1 VKEEAMPSVAVNGT
15 DIYYALRGTG
25 PSVLFIAGAGGD
37 AGNFDRV
44 AGLLADEFT
53 VLSYDRRGN
62 SRSPRPAG
70 WQTTSVAEQADDAAA
85 LLTALGLAPA
95 AVYGNSYGAIFAL
108 DLLVSHPAV
117 VRSAVLHE
125 PPLLSVVKNA
135 GEVQAAVGAVVEAG
149 MAAGG
154 PEAAV
159 ERFMRWA
166 AGDVNWE
173 QLEPGLRQRMLA
185 NGETLFGVEMGKFEP
200 YRPDDAALAGITVPT
215 RALISQDSPDFF
227 HEVAT
232 WLAAHLGT
240 ELLRTPGTHTPQF
253 DHPEE
258 LVRTIKPFLAA

>member
-1 VKEEAMPSVAVNGT
+1 MPSAAVNGT
-15 DIYYALRGTG
+15 DIYYELRGTG
-25 PSVLFIAGAGGD
+25 PSVLLIAGAGGD
-37 AGNFDRV
+37 AGSFDRV

-53 VLSYDRRGN
+53 VLTYDRRGN

-95 AVYGNSYGAIFAL
+95 AVYGNSYGAVIAL
-108 DLLVSHPAV
+108 DLLVRHPAV
-117 VRSAVLHE
+117 VRCGVLND
-125 PPLLSVVKNA
+125 PPLMSVVKNA
-135 GEVQAAVGAVVEAG
+135 SEAEAPVRAVVEAG

-159 ERFMRWA
+159 EHFMRFA
-166 AGDVNWE
+166 SGDVSWE
-173 QLEPGLRQRMLA
+173 QLDPGLRRRMLG

-200 YRPDDAALAGITVPT
+200 YRPDDAALSGITAPA
-215 RALISQDSPDFF
+215 RALVGQDSPDVF

-232 WLAAHLGT
+232 WLAARLGT
-240 ELLRTPGTHTPQF
+240 EVLRTPGTHTPQL

-258 LVRTIKPFLAA
+258 LVRTIRPFLAA

>member
-1 VKEEAMPSVAVNGT
+1 MRHRPVGT
-15 DIYYALRGTG
+15 VHRRCRRRCRLLRPG
-25 PSVLFIAGAGGD
+25 
-37 AGNFDRV
+37 R
-44 AGLLADEFT
+44 GLARNEFT

-62 SRSPRPAG
+62 SRSPRPTG

-85 LLTALGLAPA
+85 LLTALRLAPA
-95 AVYGNSYGAIFAL
+95 AVYGNSYGAIVAL
-108 DLLVSHPAV
+108 DLLVRHPAV

-125 PPLLSVVKNA
+125 PPLPSVVKNP
-135 GEVQAAVGAVVEAG
+135 GEAQAVVQAVVEAG

-159 ERFMRWA
+159 EHFMRFA

-173 QLEPGLRQRMLA
+173 QMEPRLRQRMLA
-185 NGETLFGVEMGKFEP
+185 NGETLFGVEMGKFEA
-200 YRPDDAALAGITVPT
+200 YRPDDVELAGITAPA

-232 WLAAHLGT
+232 WLAAQLGT
-240 ELLRTPGTHTPQF
+240 EVLRTPGTHLPQL

-258 LVRTIKPFLAA
+258 LVRTIKPFLGGA